1 MMFRRI
7 RNQSDC
13 LRHTGSYRQGHRPRV
28 APDGTCLRPAHPKRN
43 QRHTRLYSTR
53 VKIAVSIPDPLFE
66 AADQLARRRKVS
78 RSQLYA
84 IALERLLAAEDDH
97 DVTERLNAVY
107 TSNTPVQSEERPPR
121 RVITVR
127 ESW

>member
-1 MMFRRI
+1 MPPRLPEHCALDEEGTFRQRAC
-7 RNQSDC
+7 SDIPGY
-13 LRHTGSYRQGHRPRV
+13 TQV
-28 APDGTCLRPAHPKRN
+28 
-43 QRHTRLYSTR
+43 

-66 AADQLARRRKVS
+66 SGDQLARRRKIS

-84 IALERLLAAEDDH
+84 IALESLLTAEDDSEI
-97 DVTERLNAVY
+97 TGRLNAVY
-107 TSNTPVQSEERPPR
+107 AAGPPADEARPMR

>member
-1 MMFRRI
+1 MRNLRSSRPLRGAVPTRSYPCRLGFLSIVRCMRRE
-7 RNQSDC
+7 RSANG
-13 LRHTGSYRQGHRPRV
+13 RAPTYRV
-28 APDGTCLRPAHPKRN
+28 ILWV
-43 QRHTRLYSTR
+43 

-66 AADQLARRRKVS
+66 SGDQLARRRKIS

-84 IALERLLAAEDDH
+84 IALESLLTAEDDSEI
-97 DVTERLNAVY
+97 TGRLNAVY
-107 TSNTPVQSEERPPR
+107 AAGPPADEARPMR

>member
-1 MMFRRI
+1 
-7 RNQSDC
+7 
-13 LRHTGSYRQGHRPRV
+13 
-28 APDGTCLRPAHPKRN
+28 
-43 QRHTRLYSTR
+43 
-53 VKIAVSIPDPLFE
+53 VKTAVSIPDPLFE

-84 IALERLLAAEDDH
+84 TALELLLAADD
-97 DVTERLNAVY
+97 DSDITERLNAIY
-107 TSNTPVQSEERPPR
+107 GTSSPVPVEQRAPR

>member
-1 MMFRRI
+1 MPTRSYPCRLGFLSIVRWMRRE
-7 RNQSDC
+7 RSANG
-13 LRHTGSYRQGHRPRV
+13 RAPTYRV
-28 APDGTCLRPAHPKRN
+28 IL
-43 QRHTRLYSTR
+43 SV

-66 AADQLARRRKVS
+66 SGDQLARRRKIS

-84 IALERLLAAEDDH
+84 IALESLLTAEDDSEI
-97 DVTERLNAVY
+97 TGRLNAVY
-107 TSNTPVQSEERPPR
+107 AAGPPADEARPMR